1 MGASIDSGGLNKPVL
16 LLQIAGAVL
25 VVAGLCAW
33 AYFGLLTIGVSVDG
47 KHYRL
52 PSATTVAD
60 LLERK
65 IVVRRPGNLVSAK
78 GHRVLTKGGGGQPY
92 LTDGTRTLGI
102 GETVLGAG
110 ELSSHD
116 GTDTVEKTR
125 VTTEAIDP
133 PTEYRGA
140 GPIETTAEEGTPGV
154 REITWGVVSKQVV
167 RKRQVT
173 APVPR
178 VVVRRALQHGDKT
191 IALTFDDGPWPGST
205 KAIVEILKKNHVT
218 ATFFMIG
225 RQARKSPSLAR
236 IVTKA
241 GMAVGNH
248 TDTHSYGFGKM
259 NESTVH
265 KEISYAQ
272 HDISK
277 ATGQTPK
284 VFRPPGGI
292 KNKHMYKVLKKF
304 DMTWA
309 LWTIDTGDW
318 KRPSAGKITSIATKN
333 ARRGAV
339 ILMHDGGGDRSS
351 TVKAL
356 PGIIKKLKSQGYSF
370 VTLDA
375 LSSLPHTMG

>member
-1 MGASIDSGGLNKPVL
+1 MDERIDSGGRRRLVRVI
-16 LLQIAGAVL
+16 QIAAAVL
-25 VVAGLCAW
+25 AVAGLAAW
-33 AYFGLLTIGVSVDG
+33 GYFGLLTIGVSVDG
-47 KHYRL
+47 KHHRL
-52 PSATTVAD
+52 PSATTVGD

-65 IVVRRPGNLVSAK
+65 IVVRRSGDLVSAK
-78 GHRVLTKGGGGQPY
+78 GHRVLTKGAGGRPY
-92 LTDGTRTLGI
+92 LTDGNRTLTV
-102 GETVLGAG
+102 GETVLGSG
-110 ELSSHD
+110 QLVSHD
-116 GTDTVEKTR
+116 GTDTIEKTR

-140 GPIETTAEEGTPGV
+140 GPIETTVETGTPGV
-154 REITWGVVSKQVV
+154 REITWGVVSKQAV
-167 RKRQVT
+167 RKREVT

-178 VVVRRALQHGDKT
+178 VVARRGLRPGDKT

-205 KAIVEILKKNHVT
+205 KEIVSILKKNHVT

-225 RQARKSPSLAR
+225 RQARKSPALAR
-236 IVTKA
+236 AVTKA

-259 NESTVH
+259 NESTVY

-272 HDISK
+272 HDIRK

-292 KNKHMYKVLKKF
+292 KNKHTAKVLKKF
-304 DMTWA
+304 GMTWA

-333 ARRGAV
+333 ARPGAV

-356 PGIIKKLKSQGYSF
+356 PGIIKKLRSKGYSF